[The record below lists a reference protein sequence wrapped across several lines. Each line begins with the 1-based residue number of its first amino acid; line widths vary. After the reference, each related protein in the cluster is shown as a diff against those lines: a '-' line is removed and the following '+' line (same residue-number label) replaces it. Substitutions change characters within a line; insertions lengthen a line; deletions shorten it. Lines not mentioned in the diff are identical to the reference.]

1 MFEETG
7 KLIGQRV
14 LPLDGLQA
22 GYRHISLRTEGNF
35 PLSLST
41 LFCHI
46 VLKTYV
52 PDGLN
57 DFVDALNN
65 PKEFLTREE
74 KRLKQLH
81 DRLGI
86 DEKEISVLPCND
98 KKSGKGDKGGATAG
112 AGASEASSKKAAG
125 TASNEQSSKKGKSF
139 PDILVSE
146 L

>member
-1 MFEETG
+1 VFEEAG

-35 PLSLST
+35 PLSLPT

-52 PDGLN
+52 PEGLG

-65 PKEFLTREE
+65 PKEFLSREE
-74 KRLKQLH
+74 KRLKQLQ
-81 DRLGI
+81 DKLGI
-86 DEKEISVLPCND
+86 DEKEICEVQD
-98 KKSGKGDKGGATAG
+98 EKKSSKSGSASLSFQNHNQNNNHLGD
-112 AGASEASSKKAAG
+112 ASKV
-125 TASNEQSSKKGKSF
+125 
-139 PDILVSE
+139 IYRI
-146 L
+146 